1 MTKYTLIGVLSCV
14 GGGLLIGFQA
24 LSSVMGSKAVWRNL
38 SLVDIVGE
46 QYFEWVGN
54 SSFGSLERIAEY
66 IVNMPLFVLLFCI
79 GGLFFVLD
87 YFLGRR

>member
-1 MTKYTLIGVLSCV
+1 MTKYTLIGVLSCM

-24 LSSVMGSKAVWRNL
+24 LSSVMGSKAVWKSL
-38 SLVDIVGE
+38 TLVDIVGK

-54 SSFGSLERIAEY
+54 SSFGGLGKIAEP
-66 IVNMPLFVLLFCI
+66 IVTMPLFVILFCI
-79 GGLFFVLD
+79 SGLFFVLD

>member
-1 MTKYTLIGVLSCV
+1 MTKYTLMGVLSCL

-24 LSSVMGSKAVWRNL
+24 LSSQMGSKGAWKSL
-38 SLVDIVGE
+38 TLVDIVGE
-46 QYFEWVGN
+46 QYMGWIGN
-54 SSFGSLERIAEY
+54 ASFGGLERIAEY
-66 IVNMPLFVLLFCI
+66 IVTMPLFVLLFCI